1 MKNVAQQNGVQS
13 VLEFLFFVIQ
23 EPLEPAPPEKGLEE
37 EEEDKEK
44 FTIIVKTP
52 TQPKLNST

>member
-23 EPLEPAPPEKGLEE
+23 EPLEPAPPEKGLE
-37 EEEDKEK
+37 KK
-44 FTIIVKTP
+44 KKIKRNF
-52 TQPKLNST
+52 Q